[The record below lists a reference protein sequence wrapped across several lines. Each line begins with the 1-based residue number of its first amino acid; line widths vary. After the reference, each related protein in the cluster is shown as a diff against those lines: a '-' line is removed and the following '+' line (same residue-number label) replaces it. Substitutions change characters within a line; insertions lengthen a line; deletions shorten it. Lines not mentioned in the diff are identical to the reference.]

1 MATSANAANIVN
13 RGITRTVLRWIHIV
27 FAIPI
32 LGYIY
37 SPFEKL
43 PDYAPKTRF
52 VFVPVMVLSGLWMWK
67 GPVVRRLLSKTA
79 HIMVQNFSQKNRSF
93 SSKILEN
100 KGPDFFLPCRS
111 MVLKVVT
118 GKIFKTLGLARLSG
132 LSRLRS
138 GLQQSAGRRFSPSSG
153 WPDSAVVVCSDHNG
167 QELRPGQVVKERGYL
182 VDNLCCSII
191 SGRGNEI
198 KGKVDGP

>member
-13 RGITRTVLRWIHIV
+13 RGVTARTICRWIHIV

-67 GPVVRRLLSKTA
+67 GHVVRRLISRAAPIL
-79 HIMVQNFSQKNRSF
+79 VQNSAQKNHSI
-93 SSKILEN
+93 SSKI
-100 KGPDFFLPCRS
+100 
-111 MVLKVVT
+111 
-118 GKIFKTLGLARLSG
+118 
-132 LSRLRS
+132 
-138 GLQQSAGRRFSPSSG
+138 
-153 WPDSAVVVCSDHNG
+153 
-167 QELRPGQVVKERGYL
+167 
-182 VDNLCCSII
+182 
-191 SGRGNEI
+191 
-198 KGKVDGP
+198 